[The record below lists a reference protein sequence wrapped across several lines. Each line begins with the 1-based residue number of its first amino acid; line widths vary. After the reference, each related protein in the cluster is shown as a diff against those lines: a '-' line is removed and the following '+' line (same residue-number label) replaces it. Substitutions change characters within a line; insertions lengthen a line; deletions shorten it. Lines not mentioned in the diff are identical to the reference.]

1 MSDILNKIAGMGVVP
16 VIKIEDPETAVPLA
30 DAIRKGGINNI
41 EVTVRNETAYT
52 SIKAIK
58 SAFPDMLVGAGT
70 ILNPAMVDE
79 ALAAGADYI
88 VAPGLHVPTVRRCA
102 EAGVPIVPGCTSAS
116 EIQTALDEGL
126 TVLKFFPAEASGGLK
141 TIKDLAGPFS
151 QVRFVATGGMSFDNM
166 GAYLRT
172 PAVAAI
178 GGSFMAKADVI
189 ARHDWE
195 TITANCK
202 KCMDL
207 CLGFELAH
215 VGINQPTKD
224 EAVSVAE
231 ALNERFPL
239 GVKVGGK
246 STFLGTAVEVMHTMF
261 YGTNGHIGFK
271 VNSAE
276 RAKAYFESKGLTI
289 KEETLTYKN
298 GRLNFF
304 YLEEE
309 VGGFAVHVVAK

>member
-1 MSDILNKIAGMGVVP
+1 MSDILNRIAGMGVVP

-102 EAGVPIVPGCTSAS
+102 EVGVPIVPGCTSAS

-141 TIKDLAGPFS
+141 TIKALSGPFP
-151 QVRFVATGGMSFDNM
+151 QIKILPTG
-166 GAYLRT
+166 
-172 PAVAAI
+172 
-178 GGSFMAKADVI
+178 
-189 ARHDWE
+189 
-195 TITANCK
+195 
-202 KCMDL
+202 
-207 CLGFELAH
+207 
-215 VGINQPTKD
+215 GINQNNAAEYFKNPKILAVGGSWMCTKD
-224 EAVSVAE
+224 MISSGDFDGIAE
-231 ALNERFPL
+231 KSAAATAL
-239 GVKVGGK
+239 
-246 STFLGTAVEVMHTMF
+246 
-261 YGTNGHIGFK
+261 FK
-271 VNSAE
+271 E
-276 RAKAYFESKGLTI
+276 IRG
-289 KEETLTYKN
+289 
-298 GRLNFF
+298 
-304 YLEEE
+304 
-309 VGGFAVHVVAK
+309 